1 MNTCA
6 HEAYILV
13 VESQGFHKGF
23 FYQNNEGNIHISIC
37 CCLCCKLFQLLFLK
51 RHPLHTH
58 TSLSWFFETFKKPR
72 WFGFYRKVT
81 LTRQGTVDKFCISS
95 LGSASIK
102 SFYNPIALSEQHL
115 VLFRSWLQIY
125 ICNCFMTTT
134 TTFPIRCNEN
144 HGIVMQISGRFA
156 NKTNAITALKRNL
169 LLLWEKVC

>member
-1 MNTCA
+1 MLQTFLTFIS
-6 HEAYILV
+6 ETTPSPYPYFVIMVLWDFQ
-13 VESQGFHKGF
+13 ETKMIRLLQKGHF
-23 FYQNNEGNIHISIC
+23 D
-37 CCLCCKLFQLLFLK
+37 K
-51 RHPLHTH
+51 T
-58 TSLSWFFETFKKPR
+58 
-72 WFGFYRKVT
+72 
-81 LTRQGTVDKFCISS
+81 GTVDKFCISS

-144 HGIVMQISGRFA
+144 HVIVMQISGRFA

-169 LLLWEKVC
+169 LLLWEKVCYCLCRLVFIVE